1 MSVAVTTIGNG
12 PNLILLHGWG
22 LNGAVWDSIVE
33 PLAAFYTL
41 HIVDLPG
48 HGQSSHIA
56 AATADEMVNTLDSL
70 FASIDSTHVLG
81 WSLGGQVALALAQ
94 RHPTKIQSLIL
105 VATTPK
111 FVATVDWPHGI
122 KANVLGDFAKRL
134 STNYAATIR
143 NFLTLQA
150 LNQDQIRPTI
160 ALLQKSVLA
169 RGAPNIENLMH
180 GLNILAETDL
190 RAMVSHINQP
200 ALVFQ
205 GDHDALTPELAAQW
219 LSDNM
224 PNAHYHL
231 IPHAAHA
238 PFLSHLE
245 EFLRAVKGFINPF
258 R

>member
-22 LNGAVWDSIVE
+22 LNGAVWDSIIE

-48 HGQSSHIA
+48 HGQSSDIA
-56 AATADEMVNTLDSL
+56 AGTLDAMAVALDSL
-70 FASIDSTHVLG
+70 LTQFDKAHVLG
-81 WSLGGQVALALAQ
+81 WSLGGQVALASAN

-105 VATTPK
+105 IATTPK
-111 FVATVDWPHGI
+111 FVAANDWPHGV
-122 KANVLGDFAKRL
+122 KANVLDDFAKRL

-143 NFLTLQA
+143 NFLALQA
-150 LNQDQIRPTI
+150 LNQDHIRPTI
-160 ALLQKSVLA
+160 AALQKSVLA
-169 RGAPNIENLMH
+169 RGAPNIDNLMH

-200 ALVFQ
+200 TLIIQ
-205 GDHDALTPELAAQW
+205 GDHDALTPEPAAQW
-219 LSDNM
+219 LAHNM
-224 PNAHYHL
+224 PNAHYYL

-238 PFLSHLE
+238 PFLSHRE
-245 EFLRAVKGFINPF
+245 EFLRAVKGFIN
-258 R
+258 